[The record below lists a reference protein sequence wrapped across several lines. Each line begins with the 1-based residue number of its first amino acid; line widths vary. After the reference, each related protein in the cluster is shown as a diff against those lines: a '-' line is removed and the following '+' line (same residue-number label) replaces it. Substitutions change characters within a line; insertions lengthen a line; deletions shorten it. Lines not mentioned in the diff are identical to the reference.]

1 VRTLRLAT
9 FLVLAMGASSLVACS
24 QTPLAEIDEIYSDS
38 DDTSRRVLCSANLD
52 SSAEIPLDSVLG
64 GLERAH
70 ENGEVIHLYAHSPG
84 RSVPIERLT
93 AVLDRASEL
102 GLDYLT
108 YAELGDARATAP
120 TGALA
125 LSFDDSN
132 ITEWFGIRELLAAHG
147 AHATFFV
154 TRFDLL
160 NDLERSELHAL
171 QADGHAIE
179 AHGLRHLNAP
189 DYVMEYGLDAYMT
202 DEVLPSLELLRADGF
217 QPTAYAYPYGRRT
230 DELDE
235 ALLQVFDRVRSVS
248 FAYEGL
254 VSDPCPE

>member
-1 VRTLRLAT
+1 VRTPRLT
-9 FLVLAMGASSLVACS
+9 TLTLLAIGSAFVPACT
-24 QTPLAEIDEIYSDS
+24 QTPLAEIDEIFS
-38 DDTSRRVLCSANLD
+38 DDTSRRVLCSASLD

-70 ENGEVIHLYAHSPG
+70 AKGEIIHLYAHSPG
-84 RSVPIERLT
+84 KSVPIERLVS
-93 AVLDRASEL
+93 VLTRADEL
-102 GLDYLT
+102 GLAYLT
-108 YAELGDARATAP
+108 YAELGDARADVPA
-120 TGALA
+120 GGLA

-132 ITEWFGIRELLAAHG
+132 ITEWFGIRDLLAEHG

-160 NDLERSELHAL
+160 NDLERSELHTL
-171 QADGHAIE
+171 EADGHAIE

-189 DYVMEYGLDAYMT
+189 DYVMEYGIDAYMT
-202 DEVLPSLELLRADGF
+202 DEVLPSLDLMRADGF
-217 QPTAYAYPYGRRT
+217 QPTVYAYPYGRRT
-230 DELDE
+230 EELDD
-235 ALLQVFDRVRSVS
+235 AVLKVVDRVRSVS